1 MSLFPVVLT
10 AIVTLAGPRLPAET
24 AERYATDIVEVATD
38 DVELAIALVSTAD
51 EEGLHFSPRIERCEC
66 LGNECDKDPRT
77 GRALAFGLYQLHR
90 YWFAGSTADEIC
102 ASNRL
107 GTQLAANALR
117 FLRKNHGDI
126 RTAIRLYNGAPKDD
140 PRIVRRMKVFERWFA
155 HALRGA
161 S

>member
-1 MSLFPVVLT
+1 MSLFPIVLT
-10 AIVTLAGPRLPAET
+10 AIVSLAGPRLPAET

-38 DVELAIALVSTAD
+38 DIELAIALVATAD
-51 EEGLHFSPRIERCEC
+51 EEGFHFAPRIERCEC
-66 LGNECDKDPRT
+66 SGDECDRDWRT
-77 GRALAFGLYQLHR
+77 GRVEAFGLYQLHK
-90 YWFAGSTADEIC
+90 YWFAGHTGEEIC

-107 GTQLAANALR
+107 GTELAAKALI
-117 FLRKNHGDI
+117 FLRKTRGDI

>member
-1 MSLFPVVLT
+1 MTLFQVVLL
-10 AIVTLAGPRLPAET
+10 AITTLGGPKLPAET
-24 AERYATDIVEVATD
+24 AERYATDIVEVAAGDT
-38 DVELAIALVSTAD
+38 EIAIALVSTAD

-66 LGNECDKDPRT
+66 LPHECDKDPHT
-77 GRALAFGLYQLHR
+77 GRTLAFGLYQLHR

-117 FLRKNHGDI
+117 FLRKNHRSSI
-126 RTAIRLYNGAPKDD
+126 REALRLYNGAPKED
-140 PRIVRRMKVFERWFA
+140 PRITRRLKVYERWFA
-155 HALRGA
+155 NAKGA